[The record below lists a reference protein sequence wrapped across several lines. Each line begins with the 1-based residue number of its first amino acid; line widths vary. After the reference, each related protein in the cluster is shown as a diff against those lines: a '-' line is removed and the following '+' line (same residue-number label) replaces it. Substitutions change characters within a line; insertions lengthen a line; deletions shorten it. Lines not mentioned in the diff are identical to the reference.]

1 LSAAEKSEGLV
12 RYSPFVTLMP
22 LSALT
27 HNYSL
32 PGGAQQIV
40 SSPSLLESSSLVLS
54 FGGGVD
60 VHLNRVMPSQDF
72 DLLSSD
78 FNYHLLVAILSG
90 LASTV
95 LFLRNMQQQKHL
107 RTIWA

>member
-1 LSAAEKSEGLV
+1 
-12 RYSPFVTLMP
+12 MP

-27 HNYSL
+27 LNYTL
-32 PGGAQQIV
+32 PRGAEHLV

-54 FGGGVD
+54 FGETLD
-60 VHLNRVMPSQDF
+60 LHLNRVMPSQDF

-78 FNYHLLVAILSG
+78 FNYYLLVAILCA
-90 LASTV
+90 LASV
-95 LFLRNMQQQKHL
+95 VVMLRNMQRKKHL